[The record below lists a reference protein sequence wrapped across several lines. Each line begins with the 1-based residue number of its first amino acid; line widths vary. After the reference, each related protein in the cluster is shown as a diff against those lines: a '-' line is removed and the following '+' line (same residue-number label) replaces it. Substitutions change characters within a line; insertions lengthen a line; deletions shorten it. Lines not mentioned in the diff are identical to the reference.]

1 LLRVRLPLAF
11 LCLAAFLGAPAP
23 APAQDSVR
31 LSLIVEPGFLT
42 RSAVSA
48 VEGAATL
55 TAFYVRAMVT
65 AGRDSSRWRGVLGAG
80 VTPFGF
86 RGSGVRNQNAPSVF
100 GGIQFEALPSRLTD
114 GWGSLYVPLFI
125 VYSYGGGATENTR
138 LYGADVTGEVTLI
151 VRVGEKLFDDLG
163 SPWSRVAAF
172 ISAAQNLTPNVEN
185 ATGKRDRFRPDFM
198 YGLSL
203 PLSGRR

>member
-1 LLRVRLPLAF
+1 LRVRLLLALPFLAGPLR
-11 LCLAAFLGAPAP
+11 
-23 APAQDSVR
+23 AQDSVR
-31 LSLIVEPGFLT
+31 LSVAVEPGFLT

-65 AGRDSSRWRGVLGAG
+65 ARRGSSRWQGALGAG

-100 GGIQFEALPSRLTD
+100 GGIQFEALPQRLTD
-114 GWGSLYVPLFI
+114 GWATLYVPLFI
-125 VYSYGGGATENTR
+125 VYSYGGGASENTR
-138 LYGADVTGEVTLI
+138 LYGADVSAELTVI
-151 VRVGEKLFDDLG
+151 VRLGEKLFDDLG
-163 SPWSRVAAF
+163 SPWSRVAAY
-172 ISAAQNLTPNVEN
+172 ISAAQNLTPNVES

-198 YGLSL
+198 YGLSI
-203 PLSGRR
+203 PLSGSR